1 VLLHLDQIPLC
12 DFIVKKL
19 MTESKRQDFGYRY
32 YKGKVHEKKKELGL
46 AAE

>member
-1 VLLHLDQIPLC
+1 MLLHLDQIPLC